1 MPAAVAQGA
10 KFLFA
15 GSRGSFSG
23 AVTKVEVETPSAEIV
38 DATGIYDGASATVL
52 VPTGAWKGGSIKVDY
67 IRPRDSQDIQLLVR
81 GAGQL
86 GFTATGFSFS
96 RRVILESASEVAS
109 AGDVVR
115 GTMKFVMTDWYGT

>member
-1 MPAAVAQGA
+1 MPAAIPQGA
-10 KFLFA
+10 RFLFA

-23 AVTKVEVETPSAEIV
+23 GVTRIEVETPSAEIV
-38 DATGIYDGASATVL
+38 DATGILDATNAVVL

-67 IRPRDSQDIQLLVR
+67 IRQRDSQDIQLLVR
-81 GAGQL
+81 SAGQL
-86 GFTATGFSFS
+86 GFTATGFSYS

-115 GTMKFVMTDWYGT
+115 GTMRFVMTDWYGN